1 MNLGACPSLRTGA
14 ENAVWYRAIQPQF
27 AATPLGAVHTVFNAS
42 RFNPARPGRA
52 AFPILYLTENHVA
65 ALYEVEALY
74 GLSLIPNPQAAWMI
88 LNIRVALQRVADLT
102 DAAEQAKLGT
112 TAQELTGDWEGY
124 LRRNAGTPVRRPTGP
139 APTQD
144 LGQALY
150 QLPGLEGFLTVSA
163 KMPTHRNLVVF
174 PDKLRRGSGIVYS
187 DPATGQTHTI
197 QP

>member
-27 AATPLGAVHTVFNAS
+27 AAAPLGAAHTVFNAS
-42 RFNPARPGRA
+42 RFSPASPGRA
-52 AFPILYLTENHVA
+52 AFRLLYLTENQVV

-74 GLSLIPNPQAAWMI
+74 GSSLIPNPQAAWMM
-88 LNIRVALQRVADLT
+88 LNVRVTLQGVADLT
-102 DAAEQAKLGT
+102 GVTEQAKLGT

-124 LRRNAGTPVRRPTGP
+124 LRRNARTPVRQPTGP

-144 LGQALY
+144 LGEALY

-163 KMPTHRNLVVF
+163 KMPTHRILIVF
-174 PDKLRRGSGIVYS
+174 PDKLRRGSSIVYT
-187 DPATGQTHTI
+187 DPATGRTHTI